1 MTPPFHNRL
10 KTPEEA
16 ELERKQ
22 RELKR
27 YQVELG
33 DWERMFSGLK
43 AEIRT
48 FEQLYEDTLGG
59 RITALEELEWQL
71 DGILGT
77 EKTPPRREQPSDEQA
92 FSHFHHTTDLLDEE
106 DETPPDTSSMSLKS
120 LYRGV
125 AKAVH
130 PDLASDEADRLRRQE
145 LMAFANHAYE
155 SGNRKSLEEL
165 FRDWEVGT
173 GTVSGKDIASELV
186 RVIRQIARAQQNI
199 HAVILQIDELKLTD
213 IYRFKQRVDEAQ
225 ADGID
230 LLAEMVAK
238 ADEDIAQLRRRL
250 SLLRGEEVVT
260 ESRNSPHVKTRV
272 IRFPV
277 DRICGTL
284 YVRNISSMDYR
295 DWQWLGTARGVKE
308 VFLGKAVRLDVKGGA
323 ASGLDFLDS
332 LYPED
337 LQALFLSDIGDNALA
352 HVTHLTGLQELCLSN
367 TSVSEEGLAHL
378 ASLGGLQRIYIYHTA
393 IGDRGLHSLT
403 CLRGLKWLTC
413 SGTMIS
419 EEGLKRLRLEMPGC
433 KVVNFKWRYDT

>member
-1 MTPPFHNRL
+1 MTSPFRNRL
-10 KTPEEA
+10 KTPEEV

-27 YQVELG
+27 YQVELN
-33 DWERMFSGLK
+33 DWERMFSSLK

-71 DGILGT
+71 NGILGT
-77 EKTPPRREQPSDEQA
+77 EKTPPRQEPSSDEQA
-92 FSHFHHTTDLLDEE
+92 FSHFHYTTDLLDEE
-106 DETPPDTSSMSLKS
+106 DEAPPDTSSMSLKS

-145 LMAFANHAYE
+145 LMAIANHAYD

-186 RVIRQIARAQQNI
+186 RVIRQIAREQQNI
-199 HAVILQIDELKLTD
+199 HALILQIDELKQTD
-213 IYRFKQRVDEAQ
+213 IYRFKLRVAEAQ

-238 ADEDIAQLRRRL
+238 SDEDIALLRKRL
-250 SLLRGEEVVT
+250 SLLRGEEVGA
-260 ESRNSPHVKTRV
+260 ESRHVKTRV
-272 IRFPV
+272 IHFPA
-277 DRICGTL
+277 DTSYGTL

-295 DWQWLGTARGVKE
+295 DWQWLGSARGVKE
-308 VFLGKAVRLDVKGGA
+308 VFLGKAVRLDVKGGDG
-323 ASGLDFLDS
+323 SGLDFLDS
-332 LYPED
+332 LHPED
-337 LQALFLSDIGDNALA
+337 LQALFLSDIDDSALA

-367 TSVSEEGLAHL
+367 TSVSEEGLAL
-378 ASLGGLQRIYIYHTA
+378 LGSLGGLQRIYIYHTA
-393 IGDRGLHSLT
+393 IGDRGLHNLT
-403 CLRGLKWLTC
+403 CFKGLKWLTC

-419 EEGLKRLRLEMPGC
+419 DEGLKRFRLEMPGC